1 MELTLCG
8 LAVVLFALWVEFE
21 LAVKTVGKMIR
32 NRRCNGKGAAANRTA
47 NQTAFITSLP
57 ICLDSLPR
65 YQKTA

>member
-1 MELTLCG
+1 MELALCG

-21 LAVKTVGKMIR
+21 LAVKAIGKFFR
-32 NRRCNGKGAAANRTA
+32 SSRFAGKANSHRTG
-47 NQTAFITSLP
+47 NLHDGLTSLP